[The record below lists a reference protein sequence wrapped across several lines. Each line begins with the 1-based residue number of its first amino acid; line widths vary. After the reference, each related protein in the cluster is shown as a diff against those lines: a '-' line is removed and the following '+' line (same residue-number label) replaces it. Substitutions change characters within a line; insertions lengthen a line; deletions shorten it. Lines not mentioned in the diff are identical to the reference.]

1 MSGAV
6 LQHEDPAAAPA
17 STAPDPAVCPVC
29 GSGQSERRFRA
40 RDPHYGNGGW
50 WWERECAGCR
60 SLFLDPM
67 PGASDIPG
75 FYPDDEYYAYR
86 PGSRSRFKQAV
97 MTALGCG
104 SPTRE
109 PQFERPGKVLD
120 FGCGAGDFL
129 ADARERGW
137 ECCGVEVSERA
148 VAAAQERGL
157 DVRHALADYP
167 DASFDYVRANHS
179 LEHVLDPPAVLREMH
194 RVLKPGGTLFIGVP
208 TRDGLPARIFG
219 QYWWYLGA
227 PVHPVTFS
235 TAALTDLI
243 RASGFRPVRVAT
255 HSDYGSI
262 TGSLQIYLNRHNGRT
277 SSDGVLFRFKP
288 ALLLGHWSAR
298 LLDWAGMGDKLEI
311 VALKPES

>member
-1 MSGAV
+1 MSGA
-6 LQHEDPAAAPA
+6 LLLA
-17 STAPDPAVCPVC
+17 TVCPVC
-29 GSGQSERRFRA
+29 GSEQSERRFRA
-40 RDPHYGNGGW
+40 RDPHYGNDGS
-50 WWERECAGCR
+50 WWERECSDCR

-67 PGASDIPG
+67 PAASDIPG
-75 FYPDDEYYAYR
+75 FYPEDEYYAYR
-86 PGSRSRFKQAV
+86 PGSRSPFKQAV

-109 PQFERPGKVLD
+109 PEFDRPGKVLD

-129 ADARERGW
+129 AGARERGW

-148 VAAAQERGL
+148 VAAARERGL
-157 DVRHALADYP
+157 DVRHSLADYP

-179 LEHVLDPPAVLREMH
+179 LEHVLDPPAVLRDMH
-194 RVLKPGGTLFIGVP
+194 RVLRPGGTLFIGVP

-219 QYWWYLGA
+219 RHWWYLGA

-235 TAALTDLI
+235 TAALTDLL
-243 RASGFRPVRVAT
+243 RATGFRPVRVAT
-255 HSDYGSI
+255 HSDYGSL
-262 TGSLQIYLNRHNGRT
+262 TGSLQIYLNRHNGRP
-277 SSDGVLFRFKP
+277 SSDGLLFRFKP

-298 LLDWAGMGDKLEI
+298 LLDLAGMGDKLEI